1 MIIDAADQVA
11 ELRSL
16 DAPPFPIDF
25 RRAQCGVPTISASK
39 DPVNE
44 SHFTDIIREITN
56 IESLYT
62 ASKPDAPTPTIP
74 PAIKSN
80 KRECLGPLRL
90 RKVTF
95 SPASLL
101 PPSVG
106 VSITADEN
114 SSEDSSDETCD
125 DILIIP

>member
-39 DPVNE
+39 NLVNE

-74 PAIKSN
+74 PAIKTN

-90 RKVTF
+90 RNVTF

-101 PPSVG
+101 PPSV
-106 VSITADEN
+106 SITANEN
-114 SSEDSSDETCD
+114 SSEDSSNETCD
-125 DILIIP
+125 DILICP